1 MSLSYGTGPFAGHP
15 GGEFNFSFEHAPK
28 HRIYFAAFGARLRA
42 TLGGAPL
49 LDTTRARL
57 LYETGIPAVPYIPLE
72 DFVSTRLTR
81 TDHTTHCP
89 FKGDASYWSVDQ
101 AANVVW
107 AYEDPKAEAAWLGGH
122 AAVYFDRMDGWL
134 VEDEPVFG
142 HLRDP
147 FHRVDV
153 YPSSRTVSVTAKDG
167 TVLASSCRP
176 KLVFETALPTRPYI
190 PREDVMVDLT
200 PTDTHS
206 VCAYK
211 GEASYWAAEGIA
223 DVAWSYETPRTE
235 AGGIEGH
242 VAFDPARVE
251 IKLD

>member
-1 MSLSYGTGPFAGHP
+1 
-15 GGEFNFSFEHAPK
+15 
-28 HRIYFAAFGARLRA
+28 
-42 TLGGAPL
+42 
-49 LDTTRARL
+49 
-57 LYETGIPAVPYIPLE
+57 
-72 DFVSTRLTR
+72 
-81 TDHTTHCP
+81 
-89 FKGDASYWSVDQ
+89 
-101 AANVVW
+101 
-107 AYEDPKAEAAWLGGH
+107 
-122 AAVYFDRMDGWL
+122 
-134 VEDEPVFG
+134 
-142 HLRDP
+142 
-147 FHRVDV
+147 
-153 YPSSRTVSVTAKDG
+153 
-167 TVLASSCRP
+167 VLASSCRP